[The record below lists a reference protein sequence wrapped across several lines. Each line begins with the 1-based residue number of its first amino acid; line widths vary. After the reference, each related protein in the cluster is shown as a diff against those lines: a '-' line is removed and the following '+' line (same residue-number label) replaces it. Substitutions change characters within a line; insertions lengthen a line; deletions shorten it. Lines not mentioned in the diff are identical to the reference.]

1 MSSPKFVIFALGCK
15 VNQYD
20 AAVLKRSLLAQ
31 GLKLSEKEPDLVIIN
46 TCSVTKTAISK
57 DKQMV
62 KKMRIKFP
70 QAKLVVMGCW
80 PQTDDQANLANPDIL
95 FWGVGDDEGLIKKI
109 VALFPDWN
117 NKVIKK
123 KTDEDILVPSGKSRY
138 FLKVGDGCNQF
149 CSYCLIP
156 YARGPIVSR
165 PLEELVQEASA
176 ATTAGYGEII
186 LSGIHLGRYGQ
197 DLKGQS
203 LIKLLKKLLAIPG
216 LGRLRLSSI
225 EINEVDDELIK
236 LMAENN
242 KICRHL
248 HISLQ
253 SGCDKILKAMKR
265 PYTTEY
271 YKGQIDKLRTVMP
284 EIAISTDIIVG
295 FPGENGEDFADTCR
309 FAEEIAFSKIH
320 VFSFSAHEKTA
331 AYQLPDKVP
340 FQKIKQRSQILRE
353 ISEQLEVK
361 YREKVLRDLKGRKIK
376 VIVERVRGAK
386 NKGKTEFYFDVEI
399 NSPGKIGSLIEV
411 KL

>member
-1 MSSPKFVIFALGCK
+1 MSRPKFVIFALGCK

-20 AAVLKRSLLAQ
+20 AAVLKRSLLTK
-31 GLKLSEKEPDLVIIN
+31 GLELSDKQPDLVIIN

-57 DKQMV
+57 DKQMI
-62 KKMRIKFP
+62 KKLRLKFP
-70 QAKLVVMGCW
+70 QAKLVVIGCW
-80 PQTDDQANLANPDIL
+80 PQTDDQASLENPDIL
-95 FWGVGDDEGLIKKI
+95 FWGVGHDDELIKKI
-109 VALFPDWN
+109 ISLFPNWN
-117 NKVIKK
+117 IKTLSEETK
-123 KTDEDILVPSGKSRY
+123 ENLLVPSEKSRY

-165 PLEELVQEASA
+165 PLEELIEEASA
-176 ATTAGYGEII
+176 AVAAGYGEII

-197 DLKGQS
+197 DLKGPS
-203 LIKLLKKLLAIPG
+203 LIKLLKRLLAISG

-253 SGCDKILKAMKR
+253 SGSDKILKAMKR
-265 PYTTEY
+265 PYTAEY
-271 YKGQIDKLRTVMP
+271 YKGQIDKLRAVMP

-320 VFSFSAHEKTA
+320 VFSFSAHEQTA

-340 FQKIKQRSQILRE
+340 FQKIKQRSKILRE
-353 ISEQLEVK
+353 ISEQLETR
-361 YREKVLRDLKGRKIK
+361 YRDKVLGDLKGQKIK

-386 NKGKTEFYFDVEI
+386 NKGKTEFYFDIEI
-399 NSPGKIGSLIEV
+399 DSKGKIGSLVEV
-411 KL
+411 EL

>member
-1 MSSPKFVIFALGCK
+1 MSRLKFVIFALGCK

-20 AAVLKRSLLAQ
+20 AAVLKKSLLAQ
-31 GLKLSEKEPDLVIIN
+31 GLELSDKEPDLVIIN

-62 KKMRIKFP
+62 KKLRAKFP
-70 QAKLVVMGCW
+70 RAKLVVMGCW
-80 PQTDDQANLANPDIL
+80 PQTDNQANLENPDIL

-109 VALFPDWN
+109 VGLFPDWD
-117 NKVIKK
+117 NKNLKK
-123 KTDEDILVPSGKSRY
+123 ETAGDILVPSGKSRY

-165 PLEELVQEASA
+165 PLKELIQEASA
-176 ATTAGYGEII
+176 AVAAGYGEIV

-197 DLKGQS
+197 DLKGES
-203 LIKLLKKLLAIPG
+203 LIKLLRELLIIPG

-225 EINEVDDELIK
+225 EINEVDDDLIK

-265 PYTTEY
+265 PYTAEY
-271 YKGQIDKLRTVMP
+271 YRNQVDKLRTVMP

-320 VFSFSAHEKTA
+320 VFSFSAHEKTV
-331 AYQLPDKVP
+331 AYGLPDKVP
-340 FQKIKQRSQILRE
+340 FQKIKQRSQILRQ
-353 ISEQLEVK
+353 ISEQLETK
-361 YREKVLRDLKGRKIK
+361 YREKVLNDLKGQKIK
-376 VIVERVRGAK
+376 VIIERVRGAK
-386 NKGKTEFYFDVEI
+386 NKGKTEFYFDIEI

-411 KL
+411 EL